1 MGICLK
7 TKDQVFDKFKEFQ
20 ALAERQAGKK
30 FKCIRTDNGGEYRGP
45 FEEYCR
51 QQGIRH
57 QKTPPK
63 TPQLNGLAER
73 MNKTLMDRV
82 RCMLLESKL
91 PQSFWGEALCVAS
104 YVINLTPTIALQ
116 GDVPENVW
124 TWKNTSYD
132 YLRVFGCKA
141 YVHVPRDERS
151 TLDAKARQCI
161 FIGYGQDE
169 FGYRLYDPVEKK
181 VIRSRDVVFCEDQTI
196 DDIAKT
202 ESSDSHSHDDLVD
215 IDASSI
221 PHLPTTVGGN
231 AVEAEMQLDDFID
244 YQQNENLENPPDI
257 DDDDPQDVEPRRST
271 RDRQQSTRYSSS
283 EYVLLT
289 GGGEP
294 EYFEEAMEWV
304 DRKTGFLQW
313 KMR

>member
-1 MGICLK
+1 M
-7 TKDQVFDKFKEFQ
+7 
-20 ALAERQAGKK
+20 
-30 FKCIRTDNGGEYRGP
+30 KCIGIENGGEYRGP

-73 MNKTLMDRV
+73 MNRTLMDRV

-124 TWKNTSYD
+124 TGKNTSYD
-132 YLRVFGCKA
+132 HLRVFGCKA

-151 TLDAKARQCI
+151 KLDAKARQCI

-181 VIRSRDVVFCEDQTI
+181 VIRSRDVV
-196 DDIAKT
+196 
-202 ESSDSHSHDDLVD
+202 
-215 IDASSI
+215 
-221 PHLPTTVGGN
+221 
-231 AVEAEMQLDDFID
+231 
-244 YQQNENLENPPDI
+244 
-257 DDDDPQDVEPRRST
+257 
-271 RDRQQSTRYSSS
+271 
-283 EYVLLT
+283 LL
-289 GGGEP
+289 
-294 EYFEEAMEWV
+294 MKLI
-304 DRKTGFLQW
+304 R
-313 KMR
+313 